1 MLEFYEYMRF
11 QLKRIFKNSD
21 IELYELAL
29 LTAAFVHVFFLA
41 GNCCCIF
48 LYYVLVQLSETYFIL
63 PVL

>member
-29 LTAAFVHVFFLA
+29 LTAAFVHVLFSGGELL
-41 GNCCCIF
+41 
-48 LYYVLVQLSETYFIL
+48 LYFSVLCTGAAF
-63 PVL
+63 